1 MRMTTLAASLLL
13 VLAMILPAAAADE
26 KPTTL
31 EERVSYGIGMNIG
44 RDFKGKGFEVKP
56 DLLARGVRDVL
67 AGGELLMTEDEVRQT
82 IMELQQVLQKKVA
95 ARNKT
100 EGEAFLAANRKKDG
114 VKVTASGLQYRV
126 IREGA
131 GATPGPEST
140 VTVNYRGTL
149 VDGTEFDSSY
159 KRGKPATFQLN
170 RVIKGWTEGLQ
181 LMKTGGK
188 YEFVLPPELA
198 YGEQGAGQVIGPNS
212 VLIFEVELLE
222 VN

>member
-13 VLAMILPAAAADE
+13 ALAMALPVAAADK

-44 RDFKGKGFEVKP
+44 RDFKGKGFEVNP
-56 DLLARGVRDVL
+56 DLLARGIKDVL

-82 IMELQQVLQKKVA
+82 IMELQQVLQEKA
-95 ARNKT
+95 AAKNRA

-126 IREGA
+126 IREGD
-131 GATPGPEST
+131 GATPGPDST
-140 VTVNYRGTL
+140 VTVNYRGAL

-170 RVIKGWTEGLQ
+170 RVIRGWTEGLQ
-181 LMKTGGK
+181 LMKAGGK
-188 YEFVLPPELA
+188 YEFVLPADLA